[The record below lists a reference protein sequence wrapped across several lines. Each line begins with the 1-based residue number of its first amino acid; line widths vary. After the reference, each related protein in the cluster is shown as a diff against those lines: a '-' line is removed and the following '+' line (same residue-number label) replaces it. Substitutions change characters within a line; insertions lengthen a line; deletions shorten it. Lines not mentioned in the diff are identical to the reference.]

1 MYQFWLG
8 DILLPVTPEKVTIA
22 CGTKNT
28 LFDCV
33 NGNEV
38 VFPKT
43 GKLKT
48 IKFQAVLPNT
58 EFPFSRYTYGFKD
71 ADYFKTAIE
80 KLKRDLKPFHF
91 VITREVNIAKVLSY
105 TDIEAVIED
114 YSFTESADNGY
125 DVIMDITLREYRAFG
140 AVYVEGSRESSLST
154 EKQIRK
160 RRQIPILLFPV
171 IAFGK

>member
-8 DILLPVTPEKVTIA
+8 DILLPITPEKVTIA

-48 IKFQAVLPNT
+48 IKFQAILPNT
-58 EFPFSRYTYGFKD
+58 EYPFSRYVYGFKD

-80 KLKRDLKPFHF
+80 KLKSDLQ
-91 VITREVNIAKVLSY
+91 L
-105 TDIEAVIED
+105 
-114 YSFTESADNGY
+114 
-125 DVIMDITLREYRAFG
+125 YR
-140 AVYVEGSRESSLST
+140 VC
-154 EKQIRK
+154 
-160 RRQIPILLFPV
+160 
-171 IAFGK
+171 